1 MIIPARFK
9 LFGNT
14 IKVVYKR
21 DLIDKKEAFGLW
33 DYNRGTIYLQQS
45 IRKHPLTKEQI
56 ENTFIHE
63 ATHAMLNLMGEE
75 DLSANEKFVH
85 TLSSL
90 IHQFIT
96 EVNG

>member
-1 MIIPARFK
+1 MVIPARFK

-21 DLIDKKEAFGLW
+21 DLIDRKEAFALW
-33 DYNRGTIYLQQS
+33 EYNRSTIYLQQS
-45 IRKHPLTKEQI
+45 TRKFPLTKEQI
-56 ENTFIHE
+56 ENSFIHE

-75 DLSANEKFVH
+75 ELSDNEKFVH

-96 EVNG
+96 ETND